1 MFEDRKSGDIG
12 NTVRLQRY
20 VITTK
25 AVLERGAD
33 IVKVETVVTAEH
45 DAEDACI
52 RYKEEV

>member
-1 MFEDRKSGDIG
+1 MFEDRKSGDIR

-45 DAEDACI
+45 DAENACI
-52 RYKEEV
+52 RCKEEV